1 MQVDGARFVVGMEEQ
16 LLSAG
21 QARHSHTTKRALV
34 ESFWR
39 IVELPPAQV
48 GLAAVTGCVEDDR
61 VNVDPTTPLSDQFDT
76 DWSPVSLHA
85 VAPAPQN
92 AQRHCL
98 VAGVHRQVEVTV
110 QSGLPTNQWV
120 GLPVSSPMRVCGPWP
135 RVEPKTMAY
144 RTFRSSMDLPVGCRS
159 RTRASISSGAS
170 AYYNTSTIRV
180 RLSMKSPGFCGRAV
194 VRSC

>member
-21 QARHSHTTKRALV
+21 QARHAHTTKRALV
-34 ESFWR
+34 EGFWR

-110 QSGLPTNQWV
+110 PSGLPTSQSIDTPTAGDPNGTADLGQVPQHPKHLTKTHALACSV
-120 GLPVSSPMRVCGPWP
+120 GQ
-135 RVEPKTMAY
+135 
-144 RTFRSSMDLPVGCRS
+144 RS
-159 RTRASISSGAS
+159 
-170 AYYNTSTIRV
+170 
-180 RLSMKSPGFCGRAV
+180 
-194 VRSC
+194 

>member
-21 QARHSHTTKRALV
+21 QARHAHTTKRALV
-34 ESFWR
+34 EGFWR

-110 QSGLPTNQWV
+110 QSGMPTSQKASTPQPPATQTAQPTSARSPSTPSTSRRPMLW
-120 GLPVSSPMRVCGPWP
+120 LALSVSGP
-135 RVEPKTMAY
+135 EPN
-144 RTFRSSMDLPVGCRS
+144 P
-159 RTRASISSGAS
+159 
-170 AYYNTSTIRV
+170 TS
-180 RLSMKSPGFCGRAV
+180 
-194 VRSC
+194 